1 MRRRAS
7 TTHGT
12 STTARSSR
20 NGRLLRFAVFDDQH
34 AALVLAIASTT
45 AIASPS

>member
-1 MRRRAS
+1 M
-7 TTHGT
+7 HGT

-20 NGRLLRFAVFDDQH
+20 NGSAQRLAVLRISTAR
-34 AALVLAIASTT
+34 VLSAIASST